1 MADPA
6 DVKQRTWR
14 RIGQWPIW
22 AKWLAGAAT
31 VIFVAGWSRPQFGRV
46 VDERTGEPVAG
57 AYVVR
62 YWNAFGMTLH
72 AGRASCIAFRVA
84 RTNDAGEYFISPAWV
99 GISVR
104 RDPLLQA
111 MRNGIM
117 VYADGMSLSRL
128 EPGWKET
135 LFLQRAKA
143 DGEKRLEE
151 LYRYFNLNG
160 CGSDA
165 ELKRKALGLYKAL
178 YGEAVRVAPSTHQDD
193 AEASFRMK
201 IEVLELGWDRA
212 TDRRVSGDR
221 RDAN

>member
-1 MADPA
+1 M
-6 DVKQRTWR
+6 
-14 RIGQWPIW
+14 
-22 AKWLAGAAT
+22 
-31 VIFVAGWSRPQFGRV
+31 IFVAGWSRPQFGRV

-128 EPGWKET
+128 EPGWTET
-135 LFLQRAKA
+135 IEMKPIE
-143 DGEKRLEE
+143 GESLRRLDD
-151 LYRYFNLNG
+151 LGRFFILNN
-160 CGSDA
+160 CGRES
-165 ELKRKALGLYKAL
+165 ELKSNAMPLYKAL
-178 YGEAVRVAPSTHQDD
+178 YSEAVRRAPAKHRDEIEG
-193 AEASFRMK
+193 AFRMQ
-201 IEVLELGWDRA
+201 IEGLEVGREKALE
-212 TDRRVSGDR
+212 RRFQRSGGG
-221 RDAN
+221 

>member
-14 RIGQWPIW
+14 RIRQWPTW
-22 AKWLAGAAT
+22 AKWLAGTAA
-31 VIFVAGWSRPQFGRV
+31 VIFVAGWSRPQFGKV
-46 VDERTGEPVAG
+46 VDERTGRPVAG

-62 YWNAFGMTLH
+62 YWNTFGMTLH

-84 RTNDAGEYFISPAWV
+84 QTNDAGEYFVSPAWV

-117 VYADGMSLSRL
+117 VYADGMSLSRF

-135 LFLQRAKA
+135 LVVKPAEPN
-143 DGEKRLEE
+143 GEKRLDE

-165 ELKRKALGLYKAL
+165 DLKRKALRLYKAL
-178 YGEAVRVAPSTHQDD
+178 YEEAVQVAPHERRDQT
-193 AEASFRMK
+193 ERSFRMEV
-201 IEVLELGWDRA
+201 EVLEKGWGEAFNRMK
-212 TDRRVSGDR
+212 RGDKGG
-221 RDAN
+221 

>member
-1 MADPA
+1 
-6 DVKQRTWR
+6 VKQRSWR
-14 RIGQWPIW
+14 RVRQWPIW
-22 AKWLAGAAT
+22 AKWLAGA
-31 VIFVAGWSRPQFGRV
+31 VVVVFVAGWSRPHFGRV

-84 RTNDAGEYFISPAWV
+84 RTNDAGEYFVSPAWV

-135 LFLQRAKA
+135 LEIKPNESDSLRRLDELGRFFVLNSCGSEFDLKA
-143 DGEKRLEE
+143 NAMP
-151 LYRYFNLNG
+151 LYR
-160 CGSDA
+160 
-165 ELKRKALGLYKAL
+165 AL
-178 YGEAVRVAPSTHQDD
+178 YSEAVRIAPTSQRDETQR
-193 AEASFRMK
+193 AFRMQ
-201 IEVLELGWDRA
+201 IEGLEVGREKALE
-212 TDRRVSGDR
+212 RRFERSGGG
-221 RDAN
+221 